1 MQRIQRK
8 NDRSAGAK
16 CVCTQLNL
24 QLCATKVKERA
35 VLIGTEPSSKK
46 KVFAARSS
54 DRAGTILTHSNLYLV
69 AATRGRRGDLLYTAV
84 QAGTLYAVRFILY
97 TLKDKKHVRGSLLTL
112 IGGDPE

>member
-1 MQRIQRK
+1 MIQRK

-35 VLIGTEPSSKK
+35 ILIGTEPSSKK

-54 DRAGTILTHSNLYLV
+54 DRAATILTHSNLYLV

-84 QAGTLYAVRFILY
+84 YRLLCIYWVHAQQE
-97 TLKDKKHVRGSLLTL
+97 KKTRSRGSLLTS

>member
-35 VLIGTEPSSKK
+35 ILIGTEPSSKK

-54 DRAGTILTHSNLYLV
+54 DRAATILTHSNLYLV

-84 QAGTLYAVRFILY
+84 YRLLCPILGTALHAQR
-97 TLKDKKHVRGSLLTL
+97 
-112 IGGDPE
+112 